1 MKKRIGFIS
10 SVIILINLIVSA
22 NLQAQETNKIPG
34 LDNCISNIF
43 KKLQIDTMPGA
54 SVLIAQNGDIVYQ
67 KGFGYADIEKKIP
80 VTPDTK
86 FKIGSISKQFTAAAI
101 LKLQEEGKIK
111 TEDKLSK
118 YIPDFPRGN
127 EVTIY
132 QLLTHT
138 SGIHDYNSTPNLDV
152 TKPITHQALLDII
165 KKLPCD
171 FNPGDRYLYNNSGYF
186 ILGYIVSQL
195 SGKTLSEY
203 LNETFFKPLG
213 MKNTGI
219 YETNIVLDNEAK
231 GYSMNG
237 GKVKKADFQEMS
249 WALGVG
255 SIYSTTKDLYKW
267 NEAIFNGKVLS
278 NGTLKTAFTQAAL
291 NTGGKVDYGFGWF
304 LIANRGLK
312 FIQHSGGVSG
322 FSAYLER
329 QPENKLTVCVLL
341 NSLPSPEGINPE
353 LNGQAISE
361 FILQAKMEKQD
372 TGVGKIVSEDIL
384 KKYVGRYNYGQ
395 GMVMW
400 VTLKDKQLFGQ
411 MTAMEASPFT
421 PISENEFYFKNR
433 NAKIKFVTDT
443 SSKVDRL
450 FQYQCGSF
458 FEATRLK
465 DETPVN
471 INPDFFDKLT
481 GKYDFGNNYVIEIV
495 KEDDKLFV
503 LTPYMPRYELLPTS
517 ELDYFAMEVA
527 RKISFILNKEGK
539 AESLNSTFDGMI
551 LPAKKLGDGQII
563 K

>member
-1 MKKRIGFIS
+1 MKKIIGFIS
-10 SVIILINLIVSA
+10 SVIILINLIVST
-22 NLQAQETNKIPG
+22 NLHAQEKNKIPG
-34 LDNCISNIF
+34 LANYISNIF
-43 KKLQIDTMPGA
+43 RILQIDTMPGA
-54 SVLIAQNGDIVYQ
+54 SVLVSQNGDIIYQ

-86 FKIGSISKQFTAAAI
+86 FKIGSISKQFTAVAI
-101 LKLQEEGKIK
+101 LKLQEENKIK
-111 TEDKLSK
+111 IADKLSK

-138 SGIHDYNSTPNLDV
+138 SGIHDYSVQPNLDM

-165 KKLPCD
+165 KKLPYD
-171 FNPGDRYLYNNSGYF
+171 FNPGERYLYNNSGF
-186 ILGYIVSQL
+186 VILGYIVAQL

-213 MKNTGI
+213 MTNSGI
-219 YETNIVLDNEAK
+219 YETNIVLNNEAQ

-237 GKVKKADFQEMS
+237 EKVKKADFQEMS

-255 SIYSTTKDLYKW
+255 NIYSTTKDLYKW
-267 NEAIFNGKVLS
+267 NEAIFSGKLLS
-278 NGTLKTAFTQAAL
+278 NATLKKAFTQTVL
-291 NTGGKVDYGFGWF
+291 NSGSKVDYGFGWF
-304 LIANRGLK
+304 LTTNKGLE
-312 FIQHSGGVSG
+312 FIQHSGVSNG
-322 FSAYLER
+322 FFSYLER

-341 NSLPSPEGINPE
+341 NALPATQGINPI

-361 FILQAKMEKQD
+361 FILQDKMEKPNMGVD
-372 TGVGKIVSEDIL
+372 TIVSENIL
-384 KKYVGRYNYGQ
+384 NKYMGRYNYGQ
-395 GMVMW
+395 GMAMW

-411 MTAMEASPFT
+411 MTMMEASPLT
-421 PISENEFYFKNR
+421 PISENEFYFKAR

-450 FQYQCGSF
+450 FQYQNGEF

-465 DETPVN
+465 DETPVK

-481 GKYDFGNNYVIEIV
+481 GKYDFGNNYVIEII
-495 KEDDKLFV
+495 KENDKLFV
-503 LTPYMPRYELLPTS
+503 LSPYMPKYELLPTS

-527 RKISFILNKEGK
+527 SKISFILGKEGK
-539 AESLNSTFDGMI
+539 AESLTSTFDGMI
-551 LPAKKLGDGQII
+551 LPAERLGD
-563 K
+563 